1 MLKEIESEPRD
12 LVGFYEFTLIL
23 ISVSEMNEILE
34 SRKNTLFHSFNYW
47 LLFIIKY
54 ELDNDIILNKLK
66 FFSSFV
72 NECFLNNLLKIIKD
86 KDVDK
91 YIRINISDQM
101 IPLALNFNKFILS
114 LLSIIKDDKEEVNT
128 RGIITSSILQNI
140 DSISNIDLSWINSLW
155 DEFEED
161 DSFNL
166 FDSYDK
172 EIEKF
177 IESCMV
183 KNKVEDSILMGKPTT
198 DELIEYYIKIEST
211 ENLFLKYNEDNIFL
225 KIIMENS
232 FYNLKLLYLKN
243 NKLHTIENGKEISTQ
258 REVDEEILDKIKMLL
273 KGDGLND

>member
-1 MLKEIESEPRD
+1 LLKEIESEPRD